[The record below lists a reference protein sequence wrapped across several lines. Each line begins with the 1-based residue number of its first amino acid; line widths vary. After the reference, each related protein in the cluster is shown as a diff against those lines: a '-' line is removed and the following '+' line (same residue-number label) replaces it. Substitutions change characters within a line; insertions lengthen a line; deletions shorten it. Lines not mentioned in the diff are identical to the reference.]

1 MRERWPKVK
10 AERFFAD
17 TNLFLRYLTND
28 MPAQADAVEQL
39 LHRAATGDIV
49 LVINSLVIA
58 EIVWTLESY
67 YGLTRGSIKN
77 KILAILNT
85 PGIEA
90 AEGDLLLQAIFWY
103 ADKNID
109 FIDAFN
115 AAWLLT
121 QGLDTTYT
129 FDRKHFSRI
138 EGIKVQVPGE

>member
-1 MRERWPKVK
+1 MHERSLTVK
-10 AERFFAD
+10 PERVFAD

-28 MPAQADAVEQL
+28 VPAQADAVEQL
-39 LHRAATGDIV
+39 LHRASGGEIV
-49 LVINSLVIA
+49 LVVNSLVIA

-67 YGLTRGSIKN
+67 YGLARDSIKD

-103 ADKNID
+103 ADQNID

-121 QGLDTTYT
+121 QGLVTTYT

>member
-1 MRERWPKVK
+1 MHERSLKVK
-10 AERFFAD
+10 PELAFAD

-28 MPAQADAVEQL
+28 VPAQADAVEQL
-39 LHRAATGDIV
+39 LHRASDGEIV

-67 YGLTRGSIKN
+67 YGLARGSIKD

-90 AEGDLLLQAIFWY
+90 AEGDLLLQAVFWY

-115 AAWLLT
+115 AVWLLT